1 MIQILKRE
9 TFIFLSLKMLGISW
23 RMLGDGYKTVTSN
36 QIFIKK
42 IKNFWS
48 LSIFVNEVLDHKMA
62 IRTSVE
68 IQIVIN

>member
-48 LSIFVNEVLDHKMA
+48 LSIFVNEVLDDKMA